1 MMEPQV
7 IRSDNQQRRV
17 WHSLVDSAI
26 DAAII
31 NHRPLHAEK
40 LLDSVGLFSWTTN
53 RPAALIYANK
63 QLCAHTKAR
72 KGKP

>member
-1 MMEPQV
+1 MN
-7 IRSDNQQRRV
+7 DDQQRRV

-26 DAAII
+26 DAAIT
-31 NHRPLHAEK
+31 NHRPLHAEQ

-63 QLCAHTKAR
+63 QLCAHTKAATTKTKKEKR
-72 KGKP
+72 